1 MTQSPSAVLLHI
13 GSEETQVTIDGK
25 THRLTLGS
33 QLTSLGYFRHQPPT
47 PAEMENAIM
56 VVEDEVT
63 GLRHDITPGRVFIA
77 KITIFARSLASL
89 ASQKTSRCRSHWTPS
104 SGPSTAS
111 RW

>member
-63 GLRHDITPGRVFIA
+63 GRRGRVFIA